1 LANALVSLCSWA
13 ATARHLA
20 NALVSLCSW
29 AASGRRFP
37 GLGTGRLL
45 GGSVCGRRQQEAAT
59 LASRRAAR
67 VNRLTPPPEASRC
80 AGYNAVQVNGFRSK
94 QRGAIISPCGR
105 PHDGPP
111 ARSQEL

>member
-1 LANALVSLCSWA
+1 MRQAMTQEEALQEACRRWA

-59 LASRRAAR
+59 L
-67 VNRLTPPPEASRC
+67 
-80 AGYNAVQVNGFRSK
+80 
-94 QRGAIISPCGR
+94 
-105 PHDGPP
+105 
-111 ARSQEL
+111 